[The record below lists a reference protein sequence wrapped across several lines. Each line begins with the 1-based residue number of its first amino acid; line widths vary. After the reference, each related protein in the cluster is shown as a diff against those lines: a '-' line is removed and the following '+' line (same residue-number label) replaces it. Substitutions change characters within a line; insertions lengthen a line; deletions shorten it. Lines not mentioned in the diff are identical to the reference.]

1 MVEADL
7 EGLLLVAL
15 EPIQDE
21 GGHGDARLR
30 ATLGFPWFFWE
41 AQVLE
46 FAREAPLTF
55 A

>member
-7 EGLLLVAL
+7 EGLLSAVL
-15 EPIQDE
+15 ESIPDE
-21 GGHGDARLR
+21 GGHGDVRLR
-30 ATLGFPWFFWE
+30 ATLGFLQFFFE
-41 AQVLE
+41 AQGLE